1 MLLARERSRKDATL
15 TQGRTALAGEIFL
28 REALKIGRD
37 YAVKYR
43 IAFRRRS
50 CAAPM
55 RYTCRLLEI
64 PPRRR
69 NRGANPRELERFSSR
84 KQEKRKKIDKNEKR
98 LRKRVRALFRHRALA
113 EFSRRAR
120 DNYFG
125 LSLPGFSRGCK

>member
-1 MLLARERSRKDATL
+1 MLLARERSCKDATL

-28 REALKIGRD
+28 KEALKIGRD

-84 KQEKRKKIDKNEKR
+84 RQEKRKKNRQE
-98 LRKRVRALFRHRALA
+98 RKKIKETSARFISPSSPGRIFAASSRQLLRALSSGLL
-113 EFSRRAR
+113 SRM
-120 DNYFG
+120 
-125 LSLPGFSRGCK
+125 